1 MKLVWFATF
10 AVLLAGCSLLGARAS
25 TPVTVLLDFRNQAP
39 SDRSL
44 AAMRAEVL
52 RIMGPS
58 GLSFD
63 WRSLDSV
70 RVGDT
75 FPDLIVVRFH
85 GNCTSTDNDV
95 FYGIYSPEAQA
106 AALAST
112 ATDGRRV
119 LPYSVVACDE
129 LKRFIAPL
137 TRGSR
142 SAEET
147 FGCALGRVV
156 AHEMYH
162 IFADTVGHAQRG
174 VARSAYRPGDLVAPA
189 FRLERQ
195 ETEALR
201 TFARTLSDF
210 ATKGKE

>member
-1 MKLVWFATF
+1 M
-10 AVLLAGCSLLGARAS
+10 
-25 TPVTVLLDFRNQAP
+25 Q
-39 SDRSL
+39 
-44 AAMRAEVL
+44 AEVH
-52 RIMGPS
+52 RIMKPS

-75 FPDLIVVRFH
+75 FSDLIVVRFH
-85 GNCTSTDNDV
+85 GNCISTDNEP
-95 FYGIYSPEAQA
+95 FYGMYSPEAQA

-119 LPYSVVACDE
+119 LPYSRVACDE

-142 SAEET
+142 RADET

-162 IFADTVGHAQRG
+162 IFAETVGHTQRG
-174 VARSAYRPGDLVAPA
+174 VAQRAYRPGDLVAPA
-189 FRLERQ
+189 FHLEPQ
-195 ETEALR
+195 ETEVLR
-201 TFARTLSDF
+201 IFARTLSDF
-210 ATKGKE
+210 ATKGEQ